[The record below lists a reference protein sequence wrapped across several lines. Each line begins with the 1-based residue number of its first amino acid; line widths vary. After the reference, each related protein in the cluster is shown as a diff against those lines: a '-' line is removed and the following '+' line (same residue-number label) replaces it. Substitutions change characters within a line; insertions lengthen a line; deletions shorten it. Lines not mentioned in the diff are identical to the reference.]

1 MNEVKEEAITKLI
14 KNRAINHKKLDTS
27 LLRADKK
34 ESGWGS
40 IGYPQMNEEGYCNK
54 LVIFHKSMLLWS

>member
-27 LLRADKK
+27 LLRK
-34 ESGWGS
+34 EMGGS
-40 IGYPQMNEEGYCNK
+40 IGYPQMNEEGYRNK
-54 LVIFHKSMLLWS
+54 LVIFHKSKLLWS